1 MFTNASPRIYCAT
14 HRVYHVHTREQ
25 AIELA
30 DRAVRGEIRILGAQ
44 SAIELY
50 RGAGLGVYQIYQRVQ
65 SRVSLQRV
73 RERCELI
80 DRHYHD

>member
-1 MFTNASPRIYCAT
+1 MFTNASPRIYCAV
-14 HRVYHVHTREQ
+14 HREYHINTPAQ
-25 AIELA
+25 AVELA

-65 SRVSLQRV
+65 SCVSLQRV
-73 RERCELI
+73 REHCELI